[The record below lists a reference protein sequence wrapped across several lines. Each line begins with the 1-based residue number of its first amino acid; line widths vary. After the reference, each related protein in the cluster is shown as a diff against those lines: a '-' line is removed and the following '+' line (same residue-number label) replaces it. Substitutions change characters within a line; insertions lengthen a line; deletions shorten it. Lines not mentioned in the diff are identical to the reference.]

1 MDKPMNTPD
10 NPAASTG
17 ARLTRS
23 LLRQPLTIV
32 HVLRDLWRDIV
43 RYRHL
48 LVEMT
53 WRELADPFAG
63 SMLGVTWSILHP
75 LLMMGVYALVFA
87 VIFRGS
93 PEANAFDFD
102 FTVQMMAS
110 YLPWMAF
117 ANAVLSGCSA
127 VRNKANLVKQVVFPL
142 EVLPLKT
149 VLACLVPQ
157 VVGTAFLFVYSLVRF
172 GGVPWT
178 WTLWPAL
185 LAFEVMLL
193 GGLVMAVS
201 AIGVYLRDLKDVL
214 QVLFMALFYATPILY
229 TERTLDVGEGRAG
242 RIIDAMLTFNPVSW
256 LVRPFRD
263 ACFFGEI
270 RYAWSWALFAVVSV
284 LTLAFGYRV
293 FRKLKPYFGN
303 AL

>member
-1 MDKPMNTPD
+1 MQTTRD
-10 NPAASTG
+10 NPNPAPAALWRTI
-17 ARLTRS
+17 A
-23 LLRQPLTIV
+23 RQPLATL
-32 HVLRDLWRDIV
+32 HVLRDLWRDVV
-43 RYRHL
+43 RYRQL

-75 LLMMGVYALVFA
+75 LLMMAVYALVFSI
-87 VIFRGS
+87 IFRGN
-93 PEANAFDFD
+93 PEPNDYGFD
-102 FTVQMMAS
+102 FTVQMMSA

-117 ANAVLSGCSA
+117 SQGVLNGCSA

-149 VLACLVPQ
+149 VLAHLLPQ
-157 VVGTAFLFVYSLVRF
+157 IIGTGFVLCYSVIRF
-172 GGVPWT
+172 GAAPWT
-178 WTLWPAL
+178 WILWPL
-185 LAFEVMLL
+185 LLLFEVMLL
-193 GGLVMAVS
+193 GGVVMAAS

-214 QVLFMALFYATPILY
+214 QVLFMALFFATPILY
-229 TERTLDVGEGRAG
+229 TENTLHHANPVVQ
-242 RIIDAMLTFNPVSW
+242 RIIEAVLMFNPVSL

-263 ACFFGEI
+263 ACFFGEV
-270 RYAWSWALFAVVSV
+270 RYPWSWGLLAVISV
-284 LTLAFGYRV
+284 LTLAFGYRT